1 MGLVWQRTLGASS
14 DLPWVGA
21 REQCRREIFAE
32 VVFYRG
38 LPTNKRSVLTNV
50 AGWHTLKTED

>member
-21 REQCRREIFAE
+21 REQCRREIFAGG
-32 VVFYRG
+32 FLQRF
-38 LPTNKRSVLTNV
+38 TNEQTISSFDLQQILL
-50 AGWHTLKTED
+50 AELS